1 MNNPPPLEWYKLEIN
16 RLEIERKLYRQRRT
30 KLAWFRFFSLIAALA
45 IPIYLFSFSVF
56 PAILAFVILLAVF
69 LYFVLQDIKNNERI
83 ANTEQLLAINEREV
97 KVLQH
102 DFFHLPS
109 GEQHLGPQHD
119 YAHDLDIFGK
129 ASVFQYVNR
138 TTSEQG
144 NQLLAGWL
152 SHPATSPVILYRQ
165 EAVEELT
172 GMAQWRQQ
180 FESLGFKN
188 KLSYQAEQAIE
199 TWLAKKTSFTQ
210 NPFWKFLQ
218 VLLPLAGISLLVLHI
233 SGILAASPF
242 YTLVLLFLVLS
253 LLISKKVMPEYQQLT
268 KIAPEITTLYTTI
281 AQVETV
287 DFNAKLL
294 RIHKKDFESE
304 NQKAS
309 VTVKKLKSILDRMDY
324 RLNPLVFIPLNTF
337 LFWDLHQVMALEKW
351 KEANKEGISKWF
363 HSIAALEALS
373 SLANLRFN
381 NPTWVFP
388 QFVSEKGIFSSE
400 NIGHPLIPSG
410 KRVTSNFSTTGKG
423 SINLVTG
430 SNMAGKSTF
439 LRAVGVNIVLAMAGG
454 PVCATKL
461 ELSPMKVMSS
471 MRVSDNLEESTSTF
485 YAELKKLKQIIDA
498 VNRKEDIILLLDE
511 ILRGTNSA
519 DRHTGSAALIRQL
532 LRHDAVGIVATHDLA
547 LASLETE
554 FPGQLKNYHFDVQVE
569 GEELFFDY
577 ILKDGVCTSM
587 NASLLMKKIGIEITP
602 NL

>member
-1 MNNPPPLEWYKLEIN
+1 MNNPAPLTWYKLEIK
-16 RLEIERKLYRQRRT
+16 RLESQKKLYRQLRK
-30 KLAWFRFFSLIAALA
+30 KLAWLRFVSLLLA
-45 IPIYLFSFSVF
+45 IVIPIYLFSFTVF
-56 PAILAFVILLAVF
+56 PAILSFIILLTLF

-83 ANTEQLLAINEREV
+83 ASTEQLLAINEREI

-109 GEQHLGPQHD
+109 GEQYQASQHE
-119 YAHDLDIFGK
+119 YSSDLDIFGK
-129 ASVFQYVNR
+129 ASLYQYVNR
-138 TTSEQG
+138 TSSEQG
-144 NQLLAGWL
+144 NQLLANWL
-152 SHPATSPVILYRQ
+152 SHPAPPPVILYRQ
-165 EAVEELT
+165 EAVEELS
-172 GMAQWRQQ
+172 GIARWRQQ

-188 KLSYQAEQAIE
+188 KLSYQAEHAIE
-199 TWLAKKTSFTQ
+199 SWLAKQTSFIQ
-210 NPFWKFLQ
+210 KPAWKFLQ
-218 VLLPLAGISLLVLHI
+218 VLLPLAGMSLLGLHI

-242 YTLVLLFLVLS
+242 YMLVLLFLVIS
-253 LLISKKVMPEYQQLT
+253 LLISKKVMPEYLQLN

-281 AQVETV
+281 AHVEDV
-287 DFNAKLL
+287 DFKAELL
-294 RIHKKDFESE
+294 KIHKTDFESK

-351 KEANKEGISKWF
+351 KETNRQGISKWF

-381 NPTWVFP
+381 NPTWIFP
-388 QFVSEKGIFSSE
+388 RIVTGKGLFNSEDL
-400 NIGHPLIPSG
+400 GHPLIPSG
-410 KRVTSNFSTTGKG
+410 KRVTSNFSTTQKG
-423 SINLVTG
+423 TINLVTG

-439 LRAVGVNIVLAMAGG
+439 LRAVGINIVLAMAGG

-485 YAELKKLKQIIDA
+485 YAELKKLKQIIEA
-498 VNRKEDIILLLDE
+498 VNRNEDVILLLDE

-547 LASLETE
+547 LASLEKE

-577 ILKDGVCTSM
+577 ILKEGVCTSM
-587 NASLLMKKIGIEITP
+587 NASLLMKKIGIEIKE
-602 NL
+602 